1 MSIIHADQNTFT
13 QEVLHSDQPV
23 LVDFFATWCGPCKML
38 GNVLENMSRSAA
50 NYKIVK
56 VDIDQNPE
64 LAQAWNVFSVPSVFI
79 VKDGK
84 IADSMVGF
92 QSQQVLEH
100 KIQNI

>member
-13 QEVLHSDQPV
+13 QEVLNSEQPV

-38 GNVLENMSRSAA
+38 GNV
-50 NYKIVK
+50 VK

-79 VKDGK
+79 VKNGK